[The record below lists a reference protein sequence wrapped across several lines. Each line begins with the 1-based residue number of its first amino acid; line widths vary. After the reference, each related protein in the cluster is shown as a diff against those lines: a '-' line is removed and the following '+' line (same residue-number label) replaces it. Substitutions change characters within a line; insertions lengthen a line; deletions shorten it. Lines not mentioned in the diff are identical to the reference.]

1 MDIIKKFEPFFGE
14 WHAESFIGAGSFG
27 RVYKIYRDEM
37 NNRFYSAMKYIS
49 IPVEESEINQLRAD
63 GMDDDSIS
71 TYYDSI
77 AENISS
83 EIIMMNCLKG
93 NTNIISFE
101 DSRIQPKSSG
111 IGYDIFIRMELL
123 KNLTICMIREP
134 LSVDEVVKLG
144 MDICR
149 ALILCAKNGII
160 HRDIKPDNIYVSS
173 SGDYK
178 LGDFGIARQ
187 LEKSTAF
194 MSKKGTYSYMAPEVY
209 KGENYGA
216 TCDIYSLG
224 LVMYRL
230 LNNSRLPFLPAAPA
244 PISPEDRERAI
255 IRRMKGEAFPAPDA
269 ADPELQRIVLKACA
283 FDPVQRYPSAEAMY
297 QDLLIY
303 SIGGKMPAV
312 SEKTSVPS
320 TEERKIKMTA
330 DRTPIIKA
338 PVSADKPEQVPQK
351 RPVFREHEDDAG
363 NVIPQSFINKPKK
376 KWAFLIIGIIF
387 FIVGIVAKIAGAESV
402 SAITLLA
409 CFVFIAYFAYQSINQ

>member
-123 KNLTICMIREP
+123 KNLTSCMIREP

-149 ALILCAKNGII
+149 ALISASQ
-160 HRDIKPDNIYVSS
+160 R
-173 SGDYK
+173 
-178 LGDFGIARQ
+178 F
-187 LEKSTAF
+187 
-194 MSKKGTYSYMAPEVY
+194 
-209 KGENYGA
+209 
-216 TCDIYSLG
+216 
-224 LVMYRL
+224 
-230 LNNSRLPFLPAAPA
+230 NS
-244 PISPEDRERAI
+244 
-255 IRRMKGEAFPAPDA
+255 
-269 ADPELQRIVLKACA
+269 
-283 FDPVQRYPSAEAMY
+283 
-297 QDLLIY
+297 
-303 SIGGKMPAV
+303 V
-312 SEKTSVPS
+312 SEKSGSSSAYADTGCSRLSS
-320 TEERKIKMTA
+320 TRGLIGSPITGPGPLRRVRMIMITMTTA
-330 DRTPIIKA
+330 GVKPRGTAMNAIAAFVQLSPPESA
-338 PVSADKPEQVPQK
+338 SAD
-351 RPVFREHEDDAG
+351 AG
-363 NVIPQSFINKPKK
+363 IRNT
-376 KWAFLIIGIIF
+376 A
-387 FIVGIVAKIAGAESV
+387 
-402 SAITLLA
+402 SAISHIRSRIHFLV
-409 CFVFIAYFAYQSINQ
+409 CFMLFLPSDA